1 MSNLS
6 AGAKELRRHA
16 PEFLVT
22 LLVALAGALIFA
34 WASMPLP
41 WMLGSLFAT
50 TIAVLSGVNIWMPE
64 WARSLMIGV
73 LGVFFGTTISPDFTE
88 QILKWLPSILMIL
101 VNVILTTVIVMAYF
115 RAFAGHDPVTAYF
128 SANPGGMIPMAL
140 MGRHYGGDERLISMI
155 QSVRM
160 VLTVITFP
168 IAFRFLAGYE
178 ASGTVGTGASLADM
192 DLIDFPVILAL
203 AIAGSVAAR
212 RLRVPVPILLGPMI
226 LIGFL
231 SVAGVGN
238 WQIPDGLVA
247 FAQLIIGARIGATF
261 KNLKIKTVGVQ
272 LVHAVIA
279 AFAMMGLAVFFA
291 WLTTFFSD
299 IPALALI
306 LAFAPGGFAEMTI
319 VGFGLGADI
328 AFIVSHQLI
337 RFFFIIALVP
347 VAVRI
352 MKFQPAGRDQDC

>member
-1 MSNLS
+1 MAKLS
-6 AGAKELRRHA
+6 FHVNEVRQHKWELA
-16 PEFLVT
+16 LALFI
-22 LLVALAGALIFA
+22 ALAGALIFG
-34 WASMPLP
+34 WLRMPLP
-41 WMLGSLFAT
+41 WMLGPLFGV
-50 TIAVLSGVNIWMPE
+50 TIAALSGVNIWMPE
-64 WARSLMIGV
+64 WPRSLMIGV
-73 LGVFFGTTISPDFTE
+73 LGVFFGTTISPDFAE
-88 QILKWLPSILMIL
+88 QILTWLPSIVTLLIS
-101 VNVILTTVIVMAYF
+101 VTITTAIVMAYF

-155 QSVRM
+155 QSIRM

-178 ASGTVGTGASLADM
+178 PTGIVGTGATLTDM
-192 DLIDFPVILAL
+192 APIDFPVILAL
-203 AIAGSVAAR
+203 AIVGALVAK
-212 RLRVPVPILLGPMI
+212 RLRVPVPLLLGPMI

-231 SVAGVGN
+231 SVAGVGS

-247 FAQLIIGARIGATF
+247 FAQLVIGARIGATF
-261 KNLKIKTVGVQ
+261 KNIRLKTVGVQ

-279 AFAMMGLAVFFA
+279 AYMMMGLAVLFA
-291 WLTTFFSD
+291 WLATFASE
-299 IPALALI
+299 IPAPALI

-337 RFFFIIALVP
+337 RFFFIIGLVP

-352 MKFQPAGRDQDC
+352 MKFEPKEP